1 MYRIAKGGNTVSSAK
16 FEILDKSCS
25 YIDTSSEDSV
35 DRPYKI
41 KLFTTPKGP
50 EECQWQNNQRLKKA
64 ISKQHEEYSF

>member
-1 MYRIAKGGNTVSSAK
+1 MYRIAKGGNMMSSIK
-16 FEILDKSCS
+16 FEMVDKS
-25 YIDTSSEDSV
+25 YIDTTNEDSV
-35 DRPYKI
+35 DRHYKI